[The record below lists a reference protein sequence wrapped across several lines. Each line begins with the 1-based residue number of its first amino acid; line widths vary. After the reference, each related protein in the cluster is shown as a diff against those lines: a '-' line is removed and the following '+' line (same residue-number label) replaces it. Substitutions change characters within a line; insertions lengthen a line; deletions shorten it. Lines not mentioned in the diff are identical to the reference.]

1 VRKLI
6 NTVWIWEGGME
17 IWPESEGMAQLVS
30 TKLKKKAGMC
40 LAMITLN

>member
-17 IWPESEGMAQLVS
+17 IWPESEEMAQLVS
-30 TKLKKKAGMC
+30 VKLKKKAGRCM
-40 LAMITLN
+40 AMFSLI